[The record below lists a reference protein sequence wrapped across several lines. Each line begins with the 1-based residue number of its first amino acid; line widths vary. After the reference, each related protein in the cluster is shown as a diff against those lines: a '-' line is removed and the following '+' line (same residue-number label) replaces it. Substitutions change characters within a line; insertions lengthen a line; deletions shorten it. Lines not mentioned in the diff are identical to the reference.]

1 MINKLKTSFLVF
13 FYKLFIVKIL
23 VLNKKDNTWIDR
35 LEVFA
40 KINIHTDKGDF
51 VFIFKQDRRLAE
63 KQDHIPIKTYIA
75 ELDIPYGVTLKDNS
89 IADKFVAVIKVA
101 LFTINPDIMAKVL
114 MDIYL
119 KAFLSK

>member
-1 MINKLKTSFLVF
+1 MISNLKTRILTFI
-13 FYKLFIVKIL
+13 YKLFIVKIL
-23 VLNKKDNTWIDR
+23 VLNKKDNAWIDK

-40 KINIHTDKGDF
+40 KITIHTDKGDF
-51 VFIFKQDRRLAE
+51 VFVFKQDRRLAQ
-63 KQDHIPIKTYIA
+63 KQEHIPIKTYIA

-89 IADKFVAVIKVA
+89 ITDKFVAVIKVA

-119 KAFLSK
+119 KAFLKK